1 MILTDRYKFEKKPGT
16 KSKLRIDCTASTKSY
31 PEFEGM
37 RNKAGDLF
45 VYWGDVPDGFGG
57 NVHRKADKAITKVK
71 NISSVYV
78 PDVTT
83 GKSHGDVRGTQDAIL
98 IIFNRDQTQIEIF
111 VARGYKNNR
120 VAVYQMLAD
129 GELDD
134 EVDALRSKSVTE
146 SVTGTPDNENDK
158 TAGNEC

>member
-1 MILTDRYKFEKKPGT
+1 MILTDYYKFEKVPGG

-37 RNKAGDLF
+37 RNKHGKLF

-57 NVHRKADKAITKVK
+57 NVHRKADKAITKER

-78 PDVTT
+78 PDVTS
-83 GKSHGDVRGTQDAIL
+83 GKAHGDVRETEDAIL
-98 IIFNRDQTQIEIF
+98 IIFNSDQTQIEIF
-111 VARGYKNNR
+111 IARGYKNNR
-120 VAVYQMLAD
+120 VAVWQMLED

-146 SVTGTPDNENDK
+146 SVTGTQDNGNDK
-158 TAGNEC
+158 MSKK